1 MKGLSQR
8 FLQHTAVTFVNFGS
22 YIIHTEKRLTVVDYQ
37 KPSSENRKMSR
48 NDSLNGSCC
57 CRYLFWAKS
66 KDT

>member
-8 FLQHTAVTFVNFGS
+8 FLQHTAVTVINFGS
-22 YIIHTEKRLTVVDYQ
+22 YITEHRNTEHRKKLTVVDYQ

-57 CRYLFWAKS
+57 CRYLF
-66 KDT
+66 